1 MAGMFN
7 IFDTKI
13 PIWIV
18 VFVMDCSAEYLD
30 LSFQSYKENIPK
42 FLHQLEK
49 SGADPDG
56 IFFSSAME
64 EVLLPD
70 GHEGW
75 KRLVQ
80 TLEKR
85 TGV

>member
-1 MAGMFN
+1 MITN
-7 IFDTKI
+7 LI
-13 PIWIV
+13 
-18 VFVMDCSAEYLD
+18 LH
-30 LSFQSYKENIPK
+30 FQSYKENIPK

-70 GHEGW
+70 GHEGC
-75 KRLVQ
+75 KRLV
-80 TLEKR
+80 EKKK
-85 TGV
+85 GKGS

>member
-18 VFVMDCSAEYLD
+18 GFVMDCSTEYLD

-49 SGADPDG
+49 SGADPD
-56 IFFSSAME
+56 SAME

-75 KRLVQ
+75 KRLA
-80 TLEKR
+80 EKKQ
-85 TGV
+85 GKGS